1 MQHFS
6 QHEFRNILDEFTEA
20 TKRKEYNRVEYS
32 LWRDITKY
40 KLAKYSYNIYVDF
53 QCNLGIAI
61 EDCETNNSAVDYIV
75 VPKGCGLHKFF
86 FDKYLKNKEVK
97 EDEVAKPIDPAFY
110 SNAIDQLTVNN
121 SSNNQIKPSAVNV
134 CGSALN
140 DAYTYSTSAGPLT
153 YSNKTNY
160 SYSDST
166 FSNSYSYY
174 TKEEIDEKFK
184 KLENKEEDKKMK
196 GFNFNFGPC
205 TNDNIRM
212 SMYGLAVQNTNG
224 EWVSYNNGDI
234 VNVDIFNFDGRKFM
248 FKMPCT
254 FKDIK
259 VGDIL
264 IHNKKPMFVE
274 DIADVEGTVIVV
286 DPMAGERKEII
297 PTKNMFGFNVY
308 TKVVSMFDAFA
319 CAPTADQPFGNMLP
333 FLMME
338 DNKDMDPMM
347 LMMMMNGGKMDM
359 NNPMLMYMM
368 MKDGNHSDMLPLMF
382 MMNNNK

>member
-1 MQHFS
+1 MKIQHFS
-6 QHEFRNILDEFTEA
+6 QNEFHNILNEFTEA
-20 TKRKEYNRVEYS
+20 TKRKEYGRVEYS
-32 LWRDITKY
+32 LWRDITQY
-40 KLAKYSYNIYVDF
+40 KLAKYAYNIYVDL
-53 QCNLGIAI
+53 QGNLGIAVV
-61 EDCETNNSAVDYIV
+61 DCEINYSAVDYNI
-75 VPKGCGLHKFF
+75 VPKDCGFTKFF
-86 FDKYLKNKEVK
+86 IDKYYVKEVNDAK
-97 EDEVAKPIDPAFY
+97 VAKSIDSTAWS
-110 SNAIDQLTVNN
+110 SNATDQLAATKAIGV
-121 SSNNQIKPSAVNV
+121 SDSVLKDTYV
-134 CGSALN
+134 
-140 DAYTYSTSAGPLT
+140 YSTTGTVS
-153 YSNKTNY
+153 YSNKIDY
-160 SYSDST
+160 DYSDSIT
-166 FSNSYSYY
+166 NIINNGTYSYY
-174 TKEEIDEKFK
+174 TKSEIDEKIK
-184 KLENKEEDKKMK
+184 KLEIKEEDNKMK

-212 SMYGLAVQNTNG
+212 SMYGLAVQNTAG
-224 EWVSYNNGDI
+224 EWVSYNDGNI

-259 VGDIL
+259 AGDIL

-274 DIADVEGTVIVV
+274 DIMDVEGTVIVV

-308 TKVVSMFDAFA
+308 TKVVSLFDAFA

-347 LMMMMNGGKMDM
+347 LMLMMNGGKMDM

-368 MKDGNHSDMLPLMF
+368 MKGGNSDMLPLMF
-382 MMNNNK
+382 MMNNK